1 MASEEALKPVDDAEK
16 AGNARWQQRTGHVYI
31 YIHNIYIYIY
41 IYIYYMIYIY
51 IYCLIMMRNCPAKTR
66 TESRNATAA
75 SPSSLPIYTCNIY
88 TRPWWRRECM
98 CKFMCVCIFTCK
110 F

>member
-41 IYIYYMIYIY
+41 ILYDIYIY
-51 IYCLIMMRNCPAKTR
+51 ILLDYDAQLPS
-66 TESRNATAA
+66 ENANRVPKCDGCFTFVFAY
-75 SPSSLPIYTCNIY
+75 IYL
-88 TRPWWRRECM
+88 
-98 CKFMCVCIFTCK
+98 
-110 F
+110 